1 MYAKSE
7 QSQAYAGLILVTLI
21 IGFSFIFVK
30 IGLNYSDAMD
40 LLAHRFTAAALSIF
54 VLRVFG
60 LINIPRPTLEKFWLL
75 LLLSLFY
82 PLLLFALQT
91 YGLLYSTASEGGII
105 FASLPILTLIAATIF
120 LKEKTTLLQTIGI
133 VLTIAGVLYIVVST
147 SGNGGHSSLKGI
159 LLLVGSVC
167 SMVVYYILG
176 KKIGPQFS
184 AMEITVWM
192 TLLAFVVFNTLS
204 ISTHLRAGTL
214 HYFMEPLKH
223 GEFLGAVLYLGV
235 LSSMLTAFLTNY
247 ALSQIPASHISVF
260 NNLSPLVT
268 ILAGV
273 IILGDRL
280 YHFHIIGG
288 ILVLVGVVMTV
299 FLKK

>member
-1 MYAKSE
+1 M
-7 QSQAYAGLILVTLI
+7 
-21 IGFSFIFVK
+21 
-30 IGLNYSDAMD
+30 
-40 LLAHRFTAAALSIF
+40 
-54 VLRVFG
+54 
-60 LINIPRPTLEKFWLL
+60 
-75 LLLSLFY
+75 
-82 PLLLFALQT
+82 
-91 YGLLYSTASEGGII
+91 
-105 FASLPILTLIAATIF
+105 
-120 LKEKTTLLQTIGI
+120 
-133 VLTIAGVLYIVVST
+133 
-147 SGNGGHSSLKGI
+147 
-159 LLLVGSVC
+159 LLVGSVS
-167 SMVVYYILG
+167 SMVVYFILG
-176 KKIGPQFS
+176 KKVGPQFS

-204 ISTHLRAGTL
+204 IATHLHAGTL
-214 HYFMEPLKH
+214 HKLIEPLRH